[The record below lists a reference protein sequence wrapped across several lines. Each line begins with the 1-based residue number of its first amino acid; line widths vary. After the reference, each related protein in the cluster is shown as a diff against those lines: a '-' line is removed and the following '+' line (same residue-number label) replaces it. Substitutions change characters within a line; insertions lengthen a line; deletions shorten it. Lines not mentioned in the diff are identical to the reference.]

1 MRIALV
7 APLVS
12 AIAEPYVG
20 GAQALLADLAQGL
33 VQRGHQV
40 TLFARAGSFVPSV
53 YIEPIAVPA
62 SVHPA
67 NFSEPLR
74 EYPADAINRVPT
86 DAGFFAQAN
95 LFLEL
100 FLQLRGRSAEFDLIH
115 AHAFDWPA
123 FACSALVHAIP
134 VLHTIHLPALSVE
147 INSALSVLHRQGHPL
162 TLITVSHACA
172 RTYADYT
179 PIDHVI
185 YNGLNLGTIPFAP
198 VVPAEAPLLF
208 AGRIA
213 PEKGVE
219 AAIEIAKRAGR
230 RLLIAGGIY
239 DRDYYEERIVPQLQG
254 AGEQVTY
261 VGLLE
266 RRALWEM
273 MGRSLG
279 LLFPIEWDEPFGLT
293 AVEAMATGTPVIAF
307 RRGAAAEVIR
317 DGEAGF
323 LVEPGDRSQA
333 AALVDKLRDT
343 SRRQCRAHVETHFAL
358 EKMIEEYEQ
367 VYREQV
373 RFVLVGDRERE
384 R

>member
-1 MRIALV
+1 MRVALV

-12 AIAEPYVG
+12 AIAEPHVG

-40 TLFARAGSFVPSV
+40 TLFARADSFVPGV
-53 YIEPIAVPA
+53 YIEPIVVPD
-62 SVHPA
+62 SVQPA

-74 EYPADAINRVPT
+74 EYPAIKESPAINRGAT

-95 LFLEL
+95 LFFEL
-100 FLQLRGRSAEFDLIH
+100 FLQLRGRNAEFDLIH

-147 INSALSVLHRQGHPL
+147 INSALRVLHRQGHPL

-317 DGEAGF
+317 DGETGF

-373 RFVLVGDRERE
+373 YRAR
-384 R
+384 